1 MSLFEPYSHTRLQ
14 ELRQEQLA
22 RKARR
27 QGELCLDRE
36 TQRQLTQSIAQ
47 TVHALTARFARSR
60 STTADRR
67 SAGHPAL
74 DS

>member
-22 RKARR
+22 KKARR
-27 QGELCLDRE
+27 QTQLGLDRE
-36 TQRQLTQSIAQ
+36 AEQPLTASITQ
-47 TVHALTARFARSR
+47 TVHALTTRLAHPRGASSSR
-60 STTADRR
+60 QPS
-67 SAGHPAL
+67 GHPAL